1 MSNEQHMANLRNKL
15 VQLNKVSP
23 SMCLAKWLQTTTTLY
38 NGFTHSCHH
47 PSPHK
52 INVEDI
58 KLNPRGLHNTPIKI
72 YARDEMLDGI
82 QTKECDYCWR
92 IENMSP
98 DNLSDRTYKSAT
110 SWAWPHLQKVLDS
123 GVGEDINP
131 TYFEVAFE
139 NTCNFKCVYCSPEV
153 SSRWMEEVKQHGTY
167 QLTNKKMH
175 DVQWMTEQ
183 KRIPIHYKEENPY
196 IDAFWKWWPDLY
208 PELETFRIT
217 GGEPLLSKH
226 TWKVLDYILEHPRK
240 DLTLAI
246 NTNMGVPPAL
256 VTKLIEYCNRLAP
269 LIKEVQIFTSAEAT
283 GEQCEY
289 IRSGMVWSEFEENCN
304 AFLTHVNPDVRLS
317 FMVTANMLGATT
329 FGKFIEWIVALR
341 TKFNTTEAIN
351 RVPMM
356 ISYLRWPDHLSMVN
370 LPPELKLRYSSEWA
384 TITDSL
390 KSGVPGR
397 VYLEEIDQI
406 QRLTNFM
413 NSSSSNNVQTQDF
426 YLFQSETDRRRGT
439 DVCATFPE
447 LADYYAQGKQL
458 TGVA

>member
-139 NTCNFKCVYCSPEV
+139 NTCNFK
-153 SSRWMEEVKQHGTY
+153 
-167 QLTNKKMH
+167 
-175 DVQWMTEQ
+175 
-183 KRIPIHYKEENPY
+183 
-196 IDAFWKWWPDLY
+196 
-208 PELETFRIT
+208 
-217 GGEPLLSKH
+217 
-226 TWKVLDYILEHPRK
+226 
-240 DLTLAI
+240 
-246 NTNMGVPPAL
+246 
-256 VTKLIEYCNRLAP
+256 
-269 LIKEVQIFTSAEAT
+269 
-283 GEQCEY
+283 
-289 IRSGMVWSEFEENCN
+289 
-304 AFLTHVNPDVRLS
+304 
-317 FMVTANMLGATT
+317 
-329 FGKFIEWIVALR
+329 
-341 TKFNTTEAIN
+341 
-351 RVPMM
+351 
-356 ISYLRWPDHLSMVN
+356 
-370 LPPELKLRYSSEWA
+370 
-384 TITDSL
+384 
-390 KSGVPGR
+390 
-397 VYLEEIDQI
+397 
-406 QRLTNFM
+406 
-413 NSSSSNNVQTQDF
+413 
-426 YLFQSETDRRRGT
+426 
-439 DVCATFPE
+439 
-447 LADYYAQGKQL
+447 
-458 TGVA
+458 